1 MNNETTPAD
10 VERETKALRA
20 STERLYQERITLEAE
35 TLALEELLRKQ
46 AHLNR
51 QIRKVLALECAAN
64 CVAL

>member
-20 STERLYQERITLEAE
+20 STERLYQERITFEAE

-51 QIRKVLALECAAN
+51 RLGRFWH
-64 CVAL
+64 